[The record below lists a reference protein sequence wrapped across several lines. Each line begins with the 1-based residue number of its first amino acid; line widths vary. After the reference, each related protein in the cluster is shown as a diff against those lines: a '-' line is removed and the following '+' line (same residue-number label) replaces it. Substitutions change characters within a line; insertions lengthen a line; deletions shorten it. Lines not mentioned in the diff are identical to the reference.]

1 MSNSKPNLN
10 YREIEGLLYPNL
22 QISNEPEAVSQPLG
36 RYGRMALNYLRNH
49 HPQRFLILQMQGDL
63 MKKMS
68 EVEPGSLEQ
77 DGVPSTKQLLRLRP
91 MPQTD
96 DTLERTRHLN
106 QIKET
111 AEELILHDI
120 VFKPR

>member
-1 MSNSKPNLN
+1 MSKKDNTNLT
-10 YREIEGLLYPNL
+10 YRQIDGHLYPNL
-22 QISNEPEAVSQPLG
+22 QISNESETDKKVLG

-49 HPQRFLILQMQGDL
+49 HPQRFLILQIQGDL
-63 MKKMS
+63 MKIMS
-68 EVEPGSLEQ
+68 EVEQEALSKMEAL
-77 DGVPSTKQLLRLRP
+77 TAQLLRLHP

-106 QIKET
+106 QMKAT
-111 AEELILHDI
+111 AEELTLNDI

>member
-10 YREIEGLLYPNL
+10 YRQIDGLLYPNL
-22 QISNEPEAVSQPLG
+22 QISNEPTADEQPLG

-68 EVEPGSLEQ
+68 EVEQEALSKMESLTE
-77 DGVPSTKQLLRLRP
+77 QLLRLRP
-91 MPQTD
+91 LPQTD
-96 DTLERTRHLN
+96 DTLERTHHLN
-106 QIKET
+106 QIRET
-111 AEELILHDI
+111 AEELILNDI
-120 VFKPR
+120 IFKPR

>member
-1 MSNSKPNLN
+1 MTREVKLTYSETDGISHPNL
-10 YREIEGLLYPNL
+10 R
-22 QISNEPEAVSQPLG
+22 ISNPSTPPQPPLG
-36 RYGRMALNYLRNH
+36 KYGRMALNHLRNH
-49 HPQRFLILQMQGDL
+49 YPHLFLTLHMQGDL

-68 EVEPGSLEQ
+68 EIEQ
-77 DGVPSTKQLLRLRP
+77 EALSKMEALTEQLLRLHP

-111 AEELILHDI
+111 AEELILNDI

>member
-1 MSNSKPNLN
+1 MSNNKPNLN
-10 YREIEGLLYPNL
+10 YREIDGLLYPNL
-22 QISNEPEAVSQPLG
+22 QISNEPETVNQPLG

-68 EVEPGSLEQ
+68 EVEQEALSKMESLTE
-77 DGVPSTKQLLRLRP
+77 QLLRLRP

>member
-1 MSNSKPNLN
+1 MDKKANLT
-10 YREIEGLLYPNL
+10 YREVDGLLYPNL
-22 QISNEPEAVSQPLG
+22 QISNQPEADEQPLG

-63 MKKMS
+63 MKKMHQ
-68 EVEPGSLEQ
+68 VEQEAQTKMEQ
-77 DGVPSTKQLLRLRP
+77 LTEQLLRLRP
-91 MPQTD
+91 LPQTD

-111 AEELILHDI
+111 AEELILNDI
-120 VFKPR
+120 VLKPR